1 MQKMPSTD
9 FVAAAAEAMRRGE
22 PDAISD
28 EELREVFTCAVKLG
42 FAKLEARGEVPAL
55 LAAEDVTATEV
66 VVAVS
71 EMIRAAN
78 LNLLDVAMWF
88 RRPLPS
94 VEGAS
99 PRSAR

>member
-1 MQKMPSTD
+1 MHSTASTD
-9 FVAAAAEAMRRGE
+9 FVAAATDALRRGE
-22 PDAISD
+22 PDAVSD
-28 EELREVFTCAVKLG
+28 EALREAFTCAVKLG

-55 LAAEDVTATEV
+55 LSAEEVSATEV

-88 RRPLPS
+88 RRPLPNA
-94 VEGAS
+94 EGAS
-99 PRSAR
+99 GRSAR

>member
-1 MQKMPSTD
+1 
-9 FVAAAAEAMRRGE
+9 MRRTKNPFTKAVDKAISQGQA
-22 PDAISD
+22 DAISD
-28 EELREVFTCAVKLG
+28 RELQEVFTAAVRLG
-42 FAKLEARGEVPAL
+42 FAKLEAEGRVPEL
-55 LAAEDVTATEV
+55 LDAEAVSATEV

-94 VEGAS
+94 A
-99 PRSAR
+99 

>member
-1 MQKMPSTD
+1 MPMQSLPSSD
-9 FVAAAAEAMRRGE
+9 FVAAATEAMRRGE

-28 EELREVFTCAVKLG
+28 DALRDVFTCAVKLG
-42 FAKLEARGEVPAL
+42 FAKLERRGEVPAL
-55 LAAEDVTATEV
+55 LKEEEVSATEV

-88 RRPLPS
+88 RRPLPAA
-94 VEGAS
+94 GTA
-99 PRSAR
+99 

>member
-1 MQKMPSTD
+1 
-9 FVAAAAEAMRRGE
+9 MRRSRNSFANAVEQAIAQGRT
-22 PDAISD
+22 DAISD
-28 EELREVFTCAVKLG
+28 RELQDVFTAAVRLG
-42 FAKLEARGEVPAL
+42 FAKLEAEGKVPAML
-55 LAAEDVTATEV
+55 DASAVSATEV

-94 VEGAS
+94 A
-99 PRSAR
+99 